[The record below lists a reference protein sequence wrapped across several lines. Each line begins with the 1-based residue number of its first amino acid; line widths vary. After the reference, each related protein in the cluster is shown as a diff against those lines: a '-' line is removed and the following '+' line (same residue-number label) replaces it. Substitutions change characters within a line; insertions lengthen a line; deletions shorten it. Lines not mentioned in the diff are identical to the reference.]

1 MRKTL
6 IAFATAATL
15 IAAPAAAH
23 ESAEETITI
32 SVQTSDLDLSNT
44 ADQDRLNNRIDTAIS
59 RACRSGGRDLAS
71 RRAEAAC
78 RDSLSAEFA
87 GPVALAIGEAGSET
101 YAALEFSIKA

>member
-15 IAAPAAAH
+15 IAAPAAA
-23 ESAEETITI
+23 ETGSETVTIT
-32 SVQTSDLDLSNT
+32 VQTSDLDLSDV

-78 RDSLSAEFA
+78 VDSLSEVAA
-87 GPVALAIGEAGSET
+87 PQVALAISEAASRN
-101 YAALEFSIKA
+101 YAALEFSLKA